1 VDFELVAD
9 GFGALEAPVIADD
22 GTITVSDLKRGAVFS
37 VTHDGGCTR
46 LFDRPHV
53 GGLAPHRS
61 GGLVASGVDVAHWQ
75 RGLTRT
81 VITLDQVRELGIG
94 DAVGFNDLTADP
106 LSGAVIVGVLCQ
118 DGDGNPTPGVLVR
131 LDPSGGHAVVASDLH
146 PNGLAFTADGRSLV
160 AADTYGRRVL
170 LFDVAASGHLD
181 LSRVF
186 PLSDVPGLP
195 DGLALDRSGGVWI
208 AFYKGGCIVRLDTES
223 GETTVHETPF
233 SKPLS
238 VGFGPAGAGR
248 LVVVSGRHPEA
259 GEPSGGI
266 WVSATAIEGEPT
278 ARAAV

>member
-1 VDFELVAD
+1 VEFELVAD
-9 GFGALEAPVIADD
+9 GFGSLEAPVIADD
-22 GTITVSDLKRGAVFS
+22 GAITVSDLKQGAVFS
-37 VTHDGGCTR
+37 VAPDGRCTH

-53 GGLAPHRS
+53 GGLASHRS

-75 RGLTRT
+75 QGLTRT
-81 VITLDQVRELGIG
+81 LITLDQVRELGIG
-94 DAVGFNDLTADP
+94 DAVRFNDLTADP
-106 LSGAVIVGVLCQ
+106 SSGAVIVGVLCR
-118 DGDGNPTPGVLVR
+118 DGDGNPSPGALVR
-131 LDPSGGHAVVASDLH
+131 LDPSGDRAVVATGLH
-146 PNGLAFTADGRSLV
+146 PNGLAFTPEGRSLF

-170 LFDVAASGHLD
+170 LFDVAASGALD
-181 LSRVF
+181 LAHAFSV
-186 PLSDVPGLP
+186 SDVPGLP

-266 WVSATAIEGEPT
+266 WVSASAIEGEPT
-278 ARAAV
+278 AAAAV